1 MTLRTNTG
9 NATKGNN
16 QASIAVLFSVVLAAL
31 YHDHVPLYQPIDLIN
46 VAFETAIATATPTV
60 HSSLELSPL
69 NNSKLDCDNP
79 FSLSPDRRAAHYYL
93 TWLVDTGLA
102 DCDLR
107 LACTIATY
115 STAVH
120 VVMVSTRR
128 VSSRFDSSIV
138 MKTEIGRRMHC
149 QNYLEVLS

>member
-1 MTLRTNTG
+1 MQQKATNPSRQRQSSKYRNSLLGTSG
-9 NATKGNN
+9 FC
-16 QASIAVLFSVVLAAL
+16 LLAAL
-31 YHDHVPLYQPIDLIN
+31 CHDHVPLDQPIDLIN

-107 LACTIATY
+107 LACTIAT
-115 STAVH
+115 
-120 VVMVSTRR
+120 
-128 VSSRFDSSIV
+128 
-138 MKTEIGRRMHC
+138 
-149 QNYLEVLS
+149 